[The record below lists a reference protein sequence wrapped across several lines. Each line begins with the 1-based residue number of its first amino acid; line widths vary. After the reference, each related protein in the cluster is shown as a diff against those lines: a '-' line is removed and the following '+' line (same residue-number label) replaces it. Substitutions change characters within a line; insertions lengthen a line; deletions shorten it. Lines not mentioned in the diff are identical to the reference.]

1 MSRIIKS
8 PNRKTVTKHDII
20 RAVTANMMQVRGVE
34 EKLADLDI
42 LFGEFV
48 EMLGK
53 TKQFRKYLDGKFKQK
68 EHKRSGGSTPPS
80 K

>member
-1 MSRIIKS
+1 
-8 PNRKTVTKHDII
+8 
-20 RAVTANMMQVRGVE
+20 MMQVRDIEG
-34 EKLADLDI
+34 KLADLDI

-53 TKQFRKYLDGKFKQK
+53 TKEFRKYLDGKFKQK
-68 EHKRSGGSTPPS
+68 EHKRSRGSTPPS